1 MAAVI
6 GTRIAMILCPMRVL
20 MILVGMKLEIYL
32 KSNSEKTD
40 RV

>member
-6 GTRIAMILCPMRVL
+6 GTRIAMILRPMRVL
-20 MILVGMKLEIYL
+20 MILVEMKLEIYL